1 MEGDSTITTHPVG
14 VRFGGP
20 SLDHMRITK
29 FGHACVRI
37 HTDGGVV
44 VLDPGVYTDAG
55 ALEGADAVLITHEH
69 PDHVHPEHLRGTDA
83 PIWTIAAVERLLRE
97 QAPDVAERVTVVR
110 PGDRLDIAG
119 ASIEVVGEKH
129 AVIHPDYDRFD
140 NSGYV
145 LEAGGT
151 SVYHPGDALTPP
163 GRAVD
168 VLLAPVSAPWL
179 KVGEAIDFVREVAAP
194 TSLAIHDRVYS
205 DIGLKMV
212 EAHMANLLPEGQAF
226 ERREA
231 GQDL

>member
-1 MEGDSTITTHPVG
+1 
-14 VRFGGP
+14 
-20 SLDHMRITK
+20 MRITK
-29 FGHACVRI
+29 LGHACVRI
-37 HTDGGVV
+37 QTGGGVV
-44 VLDPGVYTDAG
+44 VVDPGVFTDAG

-69 PDHVHPEHLRGTDA
+69 ADHVHPEHLRASDA

-119 ASIEVVGEKH
+119 ASVEVVGEKH

-145 LEAGGT
+145 LEAGGS
-151 SVYHPGDALTPP
+151 SVYHPGDALTVP
-163 GRAVD
+163 GRPVD

-179 KVGEAIDFVREVAAP
+179 KVSEAVDFVREVAAP
-194 TSLAIHDRVYS
+194 TSLGIHDRVYS
-205 DIGLKMV
+205 DIGLDMV
-212 EAHMANLLPEGQAF
+212 ATHMANLLPDGQAF